1 MKKVHEELQKTTY
14 RVDVKQTGEKEHG
27 KQKATAGGDQE
38 RIQGSNG
45 VIIEMNNKDI
55 ECNETVKRKKK
66 RIIVIMINTSKEFAE
81 L

>member
-1 MKKVHEELQKTTY
+1 MKNYKRATY

-66 RIIVIMINTSKEFAE
+66 KDNSDYDQHFQRIC
-81 L
+81 